1 MRDNSVDAFFALMRA
16 GLFPVHGE
24 GVKVNESLFCDV
36 DWEKVYQLAQEQS
49 VQGLVLQGIETVQ
62 GSWLKV
68 HGSPLVPKVL
78 LLQWIGEV
86 QMIEQQNKD
95 MNAFVSELFEKL
107 RVQGINALLVKG
119 QGVAQCYEKPLWR
132 TSGDVDLLLG
142 KDEYTQ
148 AKAFLI
154 PLGRMTEPEEVGKK
168 HLALNIDGWTVELHG
183 TLHCGLSRRVDK
195 LLDAV
200 QENAFG
206 GKKSVGR
213 SESTR
218 VWRNGDTDVPLL
230 PAEND
235 AFYVFVHILQHFYKG
250 GIGLRQ
256 ICDWCRLLYA
266 YRGTLDYVLLERWI
280 REAGLIDEWSAFGN
294 FAVSYLG
301 MPPNAMPLYADS
313 AKWTKKADK
322 IGEFI
327 IEVGDFGQN
336 RDNSYF
342 QKHSYLVR
350 KCISAWRRVKDL
362 CRHAR
367 IFPANSFRFFCGI
380 TYNGMVS
387 VMRGE

>member
-1 MRDNSVDAFFALMRA
+1 MMGGNNKKAFFELIKA
-16 GLFPVHGE
+16 GLFPNFAESETACCPILRDEDWGE
-24 GVKVNESLFCDV
+24 
-36 DWEKVYQLAQEQS
+36 VYRMAEEQS
-49 VQGLVLQGIETVQ
+49 VMGLVADGID
-62 GSWLKV
+62 WFKV
-68 HGSPLVPKVL
+68 HDSSFRIQQEWALRF
-78 LLQWIGEV
+78 IG
-86 QMIEQQNKD
+86 QAMLIEQRNRAMNVFVAELIENLRKQGV
-95 MNAFVSELFEKL
+95 NAFLM
-107 RVQGINALLVKG
+107 KG
-119 QGVAQCYEKPLWR
+119 QGIAQCYEKPLWR
-132 TSGDVDLLLG
+132 ISGDVDVLLS

-154 PLGRMTEPEEVGKK
+154 PLGEMAEPEDVGKK

-183 TLHCGLSRRVDK
+183 TLHCGLSRRIDK
-195 LLDAV
+195 TLDAV
-200 QENAFG
+200 QESAFG
-206 GKKSVGR
+206 GKVPFGR
-213 SESTR
+213 SESAR

-256 ICDWCRLLYA
+256 ICDWCRLLYT
-266 YRGTLDYVLLERWI
+266 YRETLDYVLLEHWI
-280 REAGLIDEWSAFGN
+280 RKAGLMDGWSAFGN

-301 MPPNAMPLYADS
+301 MPKNVMPLYADS

-327 IEVGDFGQN
+327 IEVGNSGQN
-336 RDNSYF
+336 RDNTYF
-342 QKHSYLVR
+342 QKHSYFVR

-367 IFPANSFRFFCGI
+367 IFPANSFRFFFGI

>member
-1 MRDNSVDAFFALMRA
+1 MGGNIEKAFFELIKA
-16 GLFPVHGE
+16 GLFPNFVELETACCPISRDEDWGE
-24 GVKVNESLFCDV
+24 
-36 DWEKVYQLAQEQS
+36 VYRMAEEQS
-49 VQGLVLQGIETVQ
+49 VMGLAADGID
-62 GSWLKV
+62 WFKV
-68 HGSPLVPKVL
+68 HDSDFRIPQEWALRF
-78 LLQWIGEV
+78 IG
-86 QMIEQQNKD
+86 QAMLIEQRNKS
-95 MNAFVSELFEKL
+95 MNAFVAELFERL
-107 RVQGINALLVKG
+107 RKRGVEVILMKG
-119 QGVAQCYEKPLWR
+119 QGIAQCYEKSLWR
-132 TSGDVDLLLG
+132 TSGDVDLLLS

-168 HLALNIDGWTVELHG
+168 HLAINIDGRTVELHG
-183 TLHCGLSRRVDK
+183 TLHCGLSRRIDRM
-195 LLDAV
+195 LDVV
-200 QENAFG
+200 QEDAFD
-206 GKKSVGR
+206 GKMSVGK

-250 GIGLRQ
+250 GVGLRQ

-266 YRGTLDYVLLERWI
+266 YRGTLDYVLLEHLI
-280 REAGLIDEWSAFGN
+280 RKAGLMDGWRAFGN

-301 MPPNAMPLYADS
+301 MPPNVMPLYADS

-327 IEVGDFGQN
+327 IEVGNFGQK

-350 KCISAWRRVKDL
+350 KSISAWRRVKDL

-367 IFPANSFRFFCGI
+367 IFPTNSFRFFCGI
-380 TYNGMVS
+380 TYNGVVS
-387 VMRGE
+387 VIRGE